1 MTVEQI
7 ARDFIT
13 NMTDLEKTKK
23 SITSDAMAD
32 GGVLPQA
39 IPALEALKIVSG
51 LKTAIPDIKFDIQ
64 QVSVNGNQVT
74 VKALWGGN
82 QTGPLSL
89 PIPGMK
95 TISPTGKKVW
105 VKDGY
110 VVTVQGDKV
119 SHFHVESPADGGI
132 PAALAQLGVKTPGM

>member
-7 ARDFIT
+7 ARNFIT

-23 SITSDAMAD
+23 SITADAMAD

-51 LKTAIPDIKFDIQ
+51 LKTAMPDIKFDIQ

-74 VKALWGGN
+74 VKALWGGK

-95 TISPTGKKVW
+95 TIPPTGKKVW

-119 SHFHVESPADGGI
+119 SHLHVESPADGGI
-132 PAALAQLGVKTPGM
+132 PAALAQLGVKTPVM

>member
-7 ARDFIT
+7 ARDFIA
-13 NMTDLEKTKK
+13 NMADIEKTRK
-23 SITSDAMAD
+23 SITADAMAD

-39 IPALEALKIVSG
+39 IPALEALKILGG

-64 QVSVNGNQVT
+64 QVSANGNQVT
-74 VKALWGGN
+74 VKAMWGGN

-95 TISPTGKKVW
+95 PIPPTGKKVW
-105 VKDGY
+105 VKDEY
-110 VVTVQGDKV
+110 IVTVQGDKV
-119 SHFHVESPADGGI
+119 SHIHVESPADGGI
-132 PAALAQLGVKTPGM
+132 PAALGQLGVKTPAM